1 MQQVNLCRY
10 QYDTVCNHLI
20 ARKLCTDGEVR
31 LEDKESEYV
40 GRVGLCY
47 RGEWGSVFDY
57 KINDN
62 AAAVVCRQL
71 EHGQSIK

>member
-1 MQQVNLCRY
+1 MLKILLARA
-10 QYDTVCNHLI
+10 VCS
-20 ARKLCTDGEVR
+20 DGEVR

-47 RGEWGSVFDY
+47 KGIWGTVFDE

-71 EHGQSIK
+71 GLSNHGLFIDIAKSQFKTT

>member
-1 MQQVNLCRY
+1 MPKIL
-10 QYDTVCNHLI
+10 L
-20 ARKLCTDGEVR
+20 ARAVRSDGEVR

-47 RGEWGSVFDY
+47 KGIWGTVFDE

-62 AAAVVCRQL
+62 AAAVVC
-71 EHGQSIK
+71 SIHTLNNIIVHINLHFCLLN